1 MANQIIIDIGA
12 AANDGTGD
20 PLRTAF
26 NYVNE
31 NFTSIWD
38 TGVANSNV
46 IFSGNRILTVN
57 TNGNLVLAPNG
68 TGKVQANVDIIPNA
82 NNTHSLG
89 SGALRWNTVYTQN
102 LDVGGNVS
110 FDNLTVNGN
119 LTVQGDIIQI
129 GNIVTDSKTIQLANT
144 AGTANAANGS
154 GITVGANDNIA
165 TFLFNSSANTWATN
179 IGLQITSSGNTWRF
193 NNNFMTAPSGASWQS
208 VPSTLDEYISSA
220 RDGYI
225 NLTSLYANGNTAS
238 QVHLEHGL
246 ATIEVSNGIN
256 QVWTFDD
263 AGNLTLPGNTFA
275 VNYANGNPVTINSS
289 SYGNANVAT
298 FLANFG
304 SNTISTTGNITS
316 NGVVNVNSLSVNQ
329 TANAWTIAGNTISA
343 PSGATWNS
351 DPVFLDEYITS
362 ARDGY
367 INLTSL
373 YANGNTASQ
382 VHLEH
387 GLAQIVVNN
396 GSEYIWQFDDAG
408 NLTVPGNIQTIS
420 TGFPFSS
427 NISSINTGS
436 PTVIVT
442 LTDAVFGA
450 AETGQVTISGVV
462 GTTQAN
468 NTWYYASIDP
478 SNFVLYN
485 DAAVTIP
492 VNGNTWTAYISGGL
506 AVSQGYSNVSI
517 TGGNVNIVTNTG
529 NTWTFDNQGGTI
541 FPTLT
546 VTRGDRTGTLTG
558 QALLFGDSTQ
568 EAIISTPNGTND
580 INSSQRFVINPG
592 AGADGTTGE
601 GGDIYLYAG
610 RGGDAGGSG
619 GDIKIRGGLGPVNG
633 AGGYITME
641 GGEADVNGVGGYIE
655 IYGGVS
661 GNSNGGYLDLRGGVG
676 QTEGGAVFIQGGQG
690 QAGPG
695 GPVNIT
701 GGVSG
706 NGLAEYGNVGVIAGA
721 SGWVFDNTGNLAL
734 PRGGVVYETNIP
746 YGGLDGNTIALKP
759 SGGTNADQQ
768 LMVYP
773 TAGNIDAN
781 HLHLTTGNLYNT
793 ELFLGNDDLYVKLAN
808 TGNVVVNSNDNTG
821 NSAQWTFGTNESLTL
836 PGGSRLRPLGANLDI
851 FAGTGSYVN
860 LITADESS
868 YMGVDGSGGYIVT
881 AGGTWGFSTTG
892 NLTAPGNVSAVGNIT
907 GGNIVTSGSGGD
919 ITMSGG
925 NITGVGNISAGNVNT
940 TGNVTAANFF
950 GNGAT
955 LSNVATQV
963 ASSWTLAAG
972 TNTANITV
980 PLNGTYSMWVRGNI
994 PNGIVVWNATVTV
1007 TNNNV
1012 PAIGQQFAWYYPAPG
1027 NALVLT
1033 SIPAQ
1038 IIGTANTISNA
1049 TPAVGTTTNVFEFTI
1064 DNNSGNSAVVNYGY
1078 TKIS

>member
-12 AANDGTGD
+12 VANDGTGD

-26 NYVNE
+26 GYVNN
-31 NFTSIWD
+31 NFSNVWA
-38 TGVANSNV
+38 TGVANSN
-46 IFSGNRILTVN
+46 IQFSGNRILTTN

-68 TGKVQANVDIIPNA
+68 IGKVQSNVDIVPNA
-82 NNTHSLG
+82 NNTLNLG
-89 SGALRWNTVYTQN
+89 SLTRQWNTVYAQYLEVSREIN
-102 LDVGGNVS
+102 LGG
-110 FDNLTVNGN
+110 DLTVNGN
-119 LTVQGDIIQI
+119 LTVEGDTIQL
-129 GNIVTDSKTIQLANT
+129 GNIVTDTKTIQLANT

-165 TFLFNSSANTWATN
+165 TILYNSTSNVWTTN
-179 IGLQITSSGNTWRF
+179 IGISATGNV
-193 NNNFMTAPSGASWQS
+193 TAPYFVGNGS
-208 VPSTLDEYISSA
+208 L
-220 RDGYI
+220 
-225 NLTSLYANGNTAS
+225 LTGTYGN
-238 QVHLEHGL
+238 
-246 ATIEVSNGIN
+246 SN
-256 QVWTFDD
+256 VAAYLPTYT
-263 AGNLTLPGNTFA
+263 GNL
-275 VNYANGNPVTINSS
+275 
-289 SYGNANVAT
+289 
-298 FLANFG
+298 
-304 SNTISTTGNITS
+304 
-316 NGVVNVNSLSVNQ
+316 
-329 TANAWTIAGNTISA
+329 AG
-343 PSGATWNS
+343 
-351 DPVFLDEYITS
+351 
-362 ARDGY
+362 
-367 INLTSL
+367 
-373 YANGNTASQ
+373 
-382 VHLEH
+382 
-387 GLAQIVVNN
+387 
-396 GSEYIWQFDDAG
+396 G
-408 NLTVPGNIQTIS
+408 NLTV
-420 TGFPFSS
+420 SS
-427 NISSINTGS
+427 
-436 PTVIVT
+436 
-442 LTDAVFGA
+442 A
-450 AETGQVTISGVV
+450 
-462 GTTQAN
+462 
-468 NTWYYASIDP
+468 
-478 SNFVLYN
+478 
-485 DAAVTIP
+485 
-492 VNGNTWTAYISGGL
+492 GNTWTISDQFLTAPGGAYWHSHPEQSTDDFVSAPGSNIKIQSISANSVVESQIDLTSTNIELVVVNGVTKTWKFNEFGTTELPGDITPVTAGG
-506 AVSQGYSNVSI
+506 ADANVGNVSNPW
-517 TGGNVNIVTNTG
+517 TDAYFSGNVSAGNINSSTINNSGNISVVASG
-529 NTWTFDNQGGTI
+529 NTWTFNESGSTI

-558 QALLFGDSTQ
+558 QTLLFGDSTQ
-568 EAIISTPNGTND
+568 EALISTPDGVANVTPN
-580 INSSQRFVINPG
+580 SQRLVINPG
-592 AGADGTTGE
+592 QGAPGTTGE

-619 GDIKIRGGLGPVNG
+619 GDIKIRGGLGPVDG
-633 AGGYITME
+633 AGGYLDLQ
-641 GGEADVNGVGGYIE
+641 GGDTQGNGVGGYID
-655 IYGGVS
+655 IRGGQS
-661 GNSNGGYLDLRGGVG
+661 GNAA
-676 QTEGGAVFIQGGQG
+676 GGAVNVYGGYG
-690 QAGPG
+690 VTDG
-695 GPVNIT
+695 GAVNIT
-701 GGVSG
+701 GGESA
-706 NGLAEYGNVGVIAGA
+706 NGLGNYGNVSIGTGA
-721 SGWVFDNTGNLAL
+721 STWTFDNTGNLAL

-746 YGGLDGNTIALKP
+746 GGGLDGNTIALKP

-773 TAGNIDAN
+773 TAGNVDAN

-836 PGGSRLRPLGANLDI
+836 PCGSRLRPLGANLDI